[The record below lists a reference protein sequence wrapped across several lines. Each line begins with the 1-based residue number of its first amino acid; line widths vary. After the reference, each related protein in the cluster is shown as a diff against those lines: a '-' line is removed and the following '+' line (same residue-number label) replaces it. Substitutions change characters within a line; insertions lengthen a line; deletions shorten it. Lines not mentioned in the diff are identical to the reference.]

1 LKAENR
7 TKAMD
12 SEYVMVGDGVLA
24 ILSFSN
30 LFKVILRYYNLLK
43 LIGGDFETVMKKNE
57 NSHEKK
63 I

>member
-1 LKAENR
+1 MKAENR

-30 LFKVILRYYNLLK
+30 LFKVFSDAIIY
-43 LIGGDFETVMKKNE
+43 
-57 NSHEKK
+57 
-63 I
+63 

>member
-1 LKAENR
+1 
-7 TKAMD
+7 MD

-30 LFKVILRYYNLLK
+30 LFKVSDQIILFSK

-63 I
+63 IQNLG